1 MIRRY
6 ATPIAL
12 ASAVAIYLVLF
23 LLLGNSDVLL
33 RIAAPA
39 ALAAMGAIG
48 VKFMLSRDQAQ
59 IEDDNYRDDAKALA
73 SKVKRDMAVTASM
86 AGDITDA
93 EIQSAIR
100 RASRTVP
107 EMLSRVEEDQPNSL
121 YSSASK
127 FDGHVASLKGVV
139 ESYVDITRHPDYYKN
154 ASILLEQGK
163 QAILRFDEFT
173 IETMQLLTQGDMAEY
188 QANLDTVA
196 PPAIPKLEG

>member
-12 ASAVAIYLVLF
+12 ASAVAIYVVLF

-39 ALAAMGAIG
+39 ALAAIGAIG

-73 SKVKRDMAVTASM
+73 SKVKREMAEASAM
-86 AGDITDA
+86 AHAITDA
-93 EIQSAIR
+93 EIQSAIT

-107 EMLSRVEEDQPNSL
+107 ELLARVEEDQPNSL

-127 FDGHVASLKGVV
+127 FDGHVSSLKGVV
-139 ESYVDITRHPDYYKN
+139 ESYVDITQHPDYYKD
-154 ASILLEQGK
+154 APALLKQGK